1 MKLGA
6 AGGGAGLRKWSV
18 SARMYWRTTR
28 KPQAGENL
36 SKAWALWSKEAQEAA
51 LPSVFSAAAWNPE
64 FLGLS
69 ESVRW
74 ADAVTYGATTKAFS
88 CFALRWPPLVGGREL
103 LSFFFSFLPLPFSRI
118 CHLIACF
125 DFFQKSSFPGLF
137 FTLCWLVVVWYLGHV
152 YKNQVLKL
160 RNALDH
166 LISKY
171 QYRWTFI
178 ICQIITI
185 TPSPRLVFLFCS
197 L

>member
-69 ESVRW
+69 ESGRW

-88 CFALRWPPLVGGREL
+88 CFALRWPPLVGGRES
-103 LSFFFSFLPLPFSRI
+103 LSFFSLSCLYLSVEFVIWLLALIFFRSHPSLGFFSPFADWS
-118 CHLIACF
+118 LF
-125 DFFQKSSFPGLF
+125 D
-137 FTLCWLVVVWYLGHV
+137 
-152 YKNQVLKL
+152 
-160 RNALDH
+160 
-166 LISKY
+166 I
-171 QYRWTFI
+171 
-178 ICQIITI
+178 
-185 TPSPRLVFLFCS
+185 
-197 L
+197 